1 METTADT
8 APAQVECPFCAELI
22 AARAKKCRYC
32 GETLDATLRCAE
44 EAKRAAERSPQI
56 FMNAGGGAAASGG
69 GGTLLRPFNHLLHL
83 CLTVITLG
91 LWFPVWILLYVVRN
105 KNYYY

>member
-1 METTADT
+1 
-8 APAQVECPFCAELI
+8 
-22 AARAKKCRYC
+22 
-32 GETLDATLRCAE
+32 
-44 EAKRAAERSPQI
+44 
-56 FMNAGGGAAASGG
+56 MNAGGGAAASGG